1 MRQLPFK
8 ETSFDVVLCADNSL
22 THLLSGQDLRAALLG
37 MKRVLRDDGL
47 LTITV
52 RAYDETH
59 QTRTTST
66 PPQVSQTRDGQA
78 ITFQLWHWHEDG
90 ERYDLEHFQ
99 LIPAKNTWQ
108 VRVRRT
114 THWALTPPQLTEFV
128 TEAGFTKI
136 AWHSP
141 ASSGY
146 YQPVLTAQRAPSA
159 Q

>member
-1 MRQLPFK
+1 M
-8 ETSFDVVLCADNSL
+8 
-22 THLLSGQDLRAALLG
+22 
-37 MKRVLRDDGL
+37 
-47 LTITV
+47 ITV
-52 RAYDETH
+52 RAYAV
-59 QTRTTST
+59 TRRTRPTST
-66 PPQVSQTRDGQA
+66 PPQVSQTHDGQV

-90 ERYDLEHFQ
+90 ERYDPEHFQ

-128 TEAGFTKI
+128 TEAGFTDVT
-136 AWHSP
+136 WHGP

-159 Q
+159 LSLPS